1 MGLDMYLTKRIYVGA
16 NWEHNNVCGE
26 INLTHGKENTPIKI
40 NLNKV
45 SVIIEDAGYWRKANH
60 IHKWFVENIQ
70 DGKDDCGE
78 YYVERDKL
86 QELLDICNEILKNV
100 ELVDGDITNGYRYTE
115 NGKEP
120 IIENGKVVKNDIL
133 LRELL
138 PTTSGFFFGG
148 TEYDEYYIRDIEDTV
163 KILEEALADDSGDYY
178 YQSSW

>member
-1 MGLDMYLTKRIYVGA
+1 MYLTKHIYVGA
-16 NWEHNNVCGE
+16 NWEHNNVRGE

-60 IHKWFVENIQ
+60 IHRWFVENVQ
-70 DGKDDCGE
+70 DGEDDCGE

-120 IIENGKVVKNDIL
+120 IIEKGKVVKSDSL

-148 TEYDEYYIRDIEDTV
+148 TEYDEYYIRDVEDTV

-178 YQSSW
+178 YHSSW